1 MYILYIVYD
10 VLLKIILYKHL
21 HLLVFM
27 NKTGLK
33 KNQKE
38 CLNVALKWPKKVLSF
53 TIFKMY
59 ILYL

>member
-21 HLLVFM
+21 HLLVFI

-33 KNQKE
+33 KI
-38 CLNVALKWPKKVLSF
+38 KKSVL
-53 TIFKMY
+53 M
-59 ILYL
+59 LP